1 MLQVK
6 KQLRAAGDEF
16 LPGFY
21 TAILN
26 LPKEE
31 FSERS
36 QRGALITA
44 DAQNNRQKVTE
55 KHNHRK
61 HLPDLKS
68 QVTQRKQERTHGASF

>member
-1 MLQVK
+1 M
-6 KQLRAAGDEF
+6 RALA
-16 LPGFY
+16 
-21 TAILN
+21 
-26 LPKEE
+26 
-31 FSERS
+31 
-36 QRGALITA
+36 TA